1 MKTVAISLQLF
12 YYISEMENNYI
23 KRNYMEQKKLRDEI
37 IAAARREISGRS
49 QMDDITAMDIIVH
62 ETFEHPRGLKI

>member
-23 KRNYMEQKKLRDEI
+23 KRNYMEQKRLRDEI
-37 IAAARREISGRS
+37 IAAARREISDRS
-49 QMDDITAMDIIVH
+49 QTVSYTHLDVYKRQI
-62 ETFEHPRGLKI
+62 

>member
-37 IAAARREISGRS
+37 IAAAERYQTGAKWMISRLW
-49 QMDDITAMDIIVH
+49 I
-62 ETFEHPRGLKI
+62 

>member
-23 KRNYMEQKKLRDEI
+23 KRNYMEQKRLRDEI
-37 IAAARREISGRS
+37 IAAARREISDRLS
-49 QMDDITAMDIIVH
+49 LIHI
-62 ETFEHPRGLKI
+62 

>member
-23 KRNYMEQKKLRDEI
+23 KRNYMEQKRLRDEI
-37 IAAARREISGRS
+37 IAAARRERYQTGAKWMILRLW
-49 QMDDITAMDIIVH
+49 I
-62 ETFEHPRGLKI
+62 